1 MATKIIIK
9 NSSVAGKVPDA
20 SALNAAELAVNL
32 EDQKL
37 YSKDANGNVFE
48 LGRGSTDSGGTGDRP
63 TGPEIGDLYFD
74 TDLEILLVWNGSEWE
89 QITTGGDS
97 LWVEDAGKLY
107 PVTLT
112 NNVQIG
118 GTAADAQHR
127 TEMRRRANQS
137 WWHLSNNPQRIN
149 YNNDGTIDS
158 WFQKFD
164 LTDGIRLD
172 PGNKNLFIFDL
183 LVRILK
189 HTRRI
194 TNGAWERRRLRRRF
208 ITTDRQA
215 LLAK

>member
-112 NNVQIG
+112 NDVQIG
-118 GTAADAQHR
+118 GTAAAPNISLN
-127 TEMRRRANQS
+127 ANGTALLGINGS
-137 WWHLSNNPQRIN
+137 VNGRIN
-149 YNNDGTIDS
+149 LRPGSGSDTSIQIASGVQFGDYFQIFNDGTIKANSSGDADRDPNYTLDAS
-158 WFQKFD
+158 
-164 LTDGIRLD
+164 DGSAD
-172 PGNKNLFIFDL
+172 FAGK
-183 LVRILK
+183 
-189 HTRRI
+189 I
-194 TNGAWERRRLRRRF
+194 TACH
-208 ITTDRQA
+208 
-215 LLAK
+215 